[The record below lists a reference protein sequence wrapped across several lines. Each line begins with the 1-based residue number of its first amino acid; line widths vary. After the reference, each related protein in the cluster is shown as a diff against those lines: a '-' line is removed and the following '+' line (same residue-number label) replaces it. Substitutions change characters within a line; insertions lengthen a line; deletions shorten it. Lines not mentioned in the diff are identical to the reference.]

1 MANRKQGE
9 IKITLY
15 SDLCPGNGYSYYGT
29 IDSEAEHD
37 RLGIPYIPARR
48 IKGCLRE
55 CAELLKASGLWENDE
70 NSKNILKELFG
81 ERADDGSKGIKI
93 ENAYINEY
101 SQIKEGLE
109 LLQKDKRLKGYIS
122 PEQVLALFSDV
133 KAQTRMENGV
143 AENNSLRFTRII
155 RQFSQIDKKE
165 RLTFIAKAEYT
176 SGQETK
182 LEQLCKALRHIGM
195 NRNRGLGCVKCEFI
209 KEAENTKQ
217 PFEFENKTEYD
228 KASKLRVTVF
238 FENTEPMIISGDD
251 KNTGLDYIPG
261 KTVLGALAGKY
272 LSMGNTAD
280 SEEFIRLFLN
290 GETVYSDFTISDGVH
305 IFDPAPSFLNQLK
318 KSKKYVNALRYSERE
333 DNKEN
338 EDTAENEE
346 NTKND
351 YNPANGNQPKKL
363 KGKYI
368 CFKKG
373 KKDEKD
379 NDLVILERSPEK
391 KIIFHHRRG
400 DDALLYSQTVLKEGQ
415 IFAGTILVSGKD
427 YKLLSELL
435 NNTDFCFG
443 KSKTAQYGK
452 CRIVNGNVE
461 ELPKKGED
469 FSAKKDELIYV
480 SLTSKGIFQDENGYT
495 QEPNKVYKI
504 IGEQLGLLKSQK
516 DSSKTESEY
525 QVQDGEIAYPFCSI
539 QPTVIMGYS
548 AVWNLHKAPIAGI
561 EAGSTFVYK
570 AEENMDIS
578 NFTVGERNL
587 EGFGK
592 IHLYHDEALPY
603 RLPVKAEGN
612 ERDKTDCNRERDT
625 DDNKNTVSLKALN
638 EGTKEILKNSLYN
651 ALYRNILEEM
661 LAVTEDEKLKMSS
674 STIGRVTLMVK
685 ETMPEN
691 EDTAKTKYSDFAK
704 RVASIKRDTERD
716 EIEGL
721 IEKFFGTKY
730 LNKDNPGR
738 LDIDKIRCKYS
749 NVREK
754 KEENTMIYDTLCEL
768 TGEDNVKAYICSLW
782 GKLML
787 EILANQKYLKKFKEK

>member
-1 MANRKQGE
+1 MA
-9 IKITLY
+9 
-15 SDLCPGNGYSYYGT
+15 
-29 IDSEAEHD
+29 
-37 RLGIPYIPARR
+37 
-48 IKGCLRE
+48 
-55 CAELLKASGLWENDE
+55 
-70 NSKNILKELFG
+70 
-81 ERADDGSKGIKI
+81 
-93 ENAYINEY
+93 
-101 SQIKEGLE
+101 
-109 LLQKDKRLKGYIS
+109 
-122 PEQVLALFSDV
+122 
-133 KAQTRMENGV
+133 
-143 AENNSLRFTRII
+143 
-155 RQFSQIDKKE
+155 
-165 RLTFIAKAEYT
+165 
-176 SGQETK
+176 
-182 LEQLCKALRHIGM
+182 
-195 NRNRGLGCVKCEFI
+195 
-209 KEAENTKQ
+209 
-217 PFEFENKTEYD
+217 
-228 KASKLRVTVF
+228 
-238 FENTEPMIISGDD
+238 
-251 KNTGLDYIPG
+251 
-261 KTVLGALAGKY
+261 
-272 LSMGNTAD
+272 
-280 SEEFIRLFLN
+280 
-290 GETVYSDFTISDGVH
+290 
-305 IFDPAPSFLNQLK
+305 
-318 KSKKYVNALRYSERE
+318 
-333 DNKEN
+333 
-338 EDTAENEE
+338 
-346 NTKND
+346 
-351 YNPANGNQPKKL
+351 
-363 KGKYI
+363 
-368 CFKKG
+368 
-373 KKDEKD
+373 
-379 NDLVILERSPEK
+379 
-391 KIIFHHRRG
+391 
-400 DDALLYSQTVLKEGQ
+400 
-415 IFAGTILVSGKD
+415 
-427 YKLLSELL
+427 
-435 NNTDFCFG
+435 
-443 KSKTAQYGK
+443 
-452 CRIVNGNVE
+452 
-461 ELPKKGED
+461 
-469 FSAKKDELIYV
+469 
-480 SLTSKGIFQDENGYT
+480 SKGIFQDENGYT
-495 QEPNKVYKI
+495 QEPEKVYKI
-504 IGEQLGLLKSQK
+504 IGERLGLLKNWK

-525 QVQDGEIAYPFCSI
+525 QVLDGEIAYPFCSI

-570 AEENMDIS
+570 AEENIDIS

-691 EDTAKTKYSDFAK
+691 EEAAKTKYIDFAG

-787 EILANQKYLKKFKEK
+787 EILANQKYFKKFKEK